1 LILSVP
7 GKTFL
12 LGEYVALD
20 GGPSLLLSTSP
31 RFQLFVRPR
40 VADRDPPPFHPQSPA
55 GLYFNRH
62 DEDLKPW
69 HFEFRDPYTGQGGLG
84 ASSAQF
90 ALLYA
95 FHHGWEWRSVRDFP
109 WDSLLKD
116 YRACAWSGEGLPPS
130 GADVVSQLTGGVTW
144 FDGRTLQVEK
154 LEWAFKEMSFT
165 IIRTGHKVATHE
177 HLKSEGVLAPHS
189 VLRTI
194 VLEARKAFG
203 TADHVRLIEAVNACS
218 LALRQSGLTAPAT
231 TDLLDQMRDN
241 HELFWAAKGCGAMG
255 ADVVVALHGPD
266 RSADVVSW
274 AKGRGLAICGGL
286 ESLSTGIETLQTAK
300 GHS

>member
-1 LILSVP
+1 MILSVP

-20 GGPSLLLSTSP
+20 GGPCLLLSTSP
-31 RFQLFVRPR
+31 RFQFIVHPR
-40 VADRDPPPFHPQSPA
+40 VADRGPLPFHPLSPA
-55 GLYFNRH
+55 GLYFTRH
-62 DEDLKPW
+62 EEDLKPW
-69 HFEFRDPYTGQGGLG
+69 QFEFRDPYIGKGGLG

-90 ALLYA
+90 AMLYA

-116 YRACAWSGEGLPPS
+116 YRSCAWSGEGLLPS

-144 FDGRTLQVEK
+144 FDGRSLQVEM
-154 LEWAFKEMSFT
+154 LAWPFPAMSFT

-177 HLKSEGVLAPHS
+177 HLKTGGALAPHS

-194 VLEARKAFG
+194 VFEARKAFG
-203 TADHVRLIEAVNACS
+203 SGDQARLMEAVNAYS
-218 LALRQSGLTAPAT
+218 LALRQSGLTATAT

-255 ADVVVALHGPD
+255 ADVILTLHSSD
-266 RSADVVSW
+266 RSAEVVSW
-274 AKGRGLAICGGL
+274 AKGRGLDVCA
-286 ESLSTGIETLQTAK
+286 SLADLSPGIEMLQTPK
-300 GHS
+300 GHP